1 MIFQTDIY
9 LDTHAV
15 VWLYTNELHKFSK
28 NTLKILESSNLL
40 ISPMVKLELEYLY
53 QKGRINGGAEQVL
66 NLLNYRI
73 GLQICQKN
81 WLSIINIALTCDF
94 TRDAFDRLIV
104 AHAMLDNSILITKDK
119 KLTQHYSQCV
129 W

>member
-53 QKGRINGGAEQVL
+53 QKGRINGGAEQVVSTHAPAKGATATVAVAVF
-66 NLLNYRI
+66 I
-73 GLQICQKN
+73 KVSDGLFASLVLIN
-81 WLSIINIALTCDF
+81 VFILSYF
-94 TRDAFDRLIV
+94 V
-104 AHAMLDNSILITKDK
+104 
-119 KLTQHYSQCV
+119 
-129 W
+129 